1 MLFLWLGYNE
11 RQQHYTCLRCEVQ
24 FDAILHLCA
33 FVGLLPL
40 FFQTCFCMEKKR
52 TALNAD
58 QSQVTKSAKNF
69 RGWQSQVTKSAKRF
83 GGPLQGIVHASRSAD
98 QCISTGPVA
107 GSEILL
113 TRNHIQTER

>member
-58 QSQVTKSAKNF
+58 QSDRKVQKTSVGGRAK
-69 RGWQSQVTKSAKRF
+69 
-83 GGPLQGIVHASRSAD
+83 
-98 QCISTGPVA
+98 
-107 GSEILL
+107 
-113 TRNHIQTER
+113 

>member
-83 GGPLQGIVHASRSAD
+83 GGPLQGIEPTLADLQTSAYPLD
-98 QCISTGPVA
+98 QWQVLKYC
-107 GSEILL
+107 
-113 TRNHIQTER
+113 

>member
-1 MLFLWLGYNE
+1 MHTL
-11 RQQHYTCLRCEVQ
+11 TS
-24 FDAILHLCA
+24 

-69 RGWQSQVTKSAKRF
+69 GGWLVEFEPTLANLQTSAYT
-83 GGPLQGIVHASRSAD
+83 
-98 QCISTGPVA
+98 TGPVA
-107 GSEILL
+107 DSDRLL
-113 TRNHIQTER
+113 TRNHIETER

>member
-24 FDAILHLCA
+24 FDTILHLCA
-33 FVGLLPL
+33 FVCLLPL

-58 QSQVTKSAKNF
+58 QSQVTKSAK
-69 RGWQSQVTKSAKRF
+69 RF
-83 GGPLQGIVHASRSAD
+83 GGPLQGIAPTLADLQTSAYPLD
-98 QCISTGPVA
+98 QWQVLKYC
-107 GSEILL
+107 
-113 TRNHIQTER
+113 